1 MTDNVKELKEM
12 YGKIQNTSVDD
23 IHEALKNADNEE
35 EREFYTD
42 MIRFI
47 MQTQQKK
54 ILKRKEKIHG
64 K

>member
-1 MTDNVKELKEM
+1 MTDNAKELKEM

>member
-1 MTDNVKELKEM
+1 MTDNAKELKEM
-12 YGKIQNTSVDD
+12 YGKIQNASVDD